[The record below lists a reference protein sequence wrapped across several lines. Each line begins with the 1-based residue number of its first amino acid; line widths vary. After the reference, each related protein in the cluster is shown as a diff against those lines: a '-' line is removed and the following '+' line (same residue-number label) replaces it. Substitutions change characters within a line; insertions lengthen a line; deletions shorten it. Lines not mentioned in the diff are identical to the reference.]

1 MAFFCVLCSFVLN
14 IIRNTIA
21 DAFNSRKNRCSD
33 GVPPSEVVATA
44 SRRRHSGRPAH
55 APRSDGVPPSIAR
68 HGTTADPRPL
78 AGAALRAAERNGPP
92 PASGARRCVPGTWQ
106 GVLGAAAPRPLRIP
120 ACHTCEPCRAKGGG
134 AHVHRVPWNTAETA
148 ARRAAPAKGRGS
160 AVVPWHPRPLL
171 AKKAR
176 PPGVCARGPC
186 RREVGGALLSRALER
201 SIIAAGALN
210 GRVRDGNGCL
220 GSASATNQRV
230 GHRRT
235 KGTASRKPRRTFACR
250 LDRPSGVLSPGRR
263 AGSGQVSRPIRTGRL
278 RRSRALHRRP
288 VHPVV
293 SRGASVACAR
303 GSFIFGEAWRLDAF
317 SAYPVATWLPGRALR
332 QDNRRTR
339 GRPSPVLSY

>member
-1 MAFFCVLCSFVLN
+1 M
-14 IIRNTIA
+14 
-21 DAFNSRKNRCSD
+21 
-33 GVPPSEVVATA
+33 
-44 SRRRHSGRPAH
+44 
-55 APRSDGVPPSIAR
+55 
-68 HGTTADPRPL
+68 
-78 AGAALRAAERNGPP
+78 
-92 PASGARRCVPGTWQ
+92 
-106 GVLGAAAPRPLRIP
+106 
-120 ACHTCEPCRAKGGG
+120 
-134 AHVHRVPWNTAETA
+134 HRVSWSTAETA
-148 ARRAAPAKGRGS
+148 ARRAAPATGRGS

-176 PPGVCARGPC
+176 PPGVAPGGLAGGRLAARYFPALWSEVSSP
-186 RREVGGALLSRALER
+186 REPLTAVFGMGTGVSAPP
-201 SIIAAGALN
+201 
-210 GRVRDGNGCL
+210 VPPTK
-220 GSASATNQRV
+220 GSATDDEGEPQQEAT
-230 GHRRT
+230 RT
-235 KGTASRKPRRTFACR
+235 LACR
-250 LDRPSGVLSPGRR
+250 FNRPSGVLSPGRR